1 MLLHILRH
9 SVRVLSTVS
18 REKTEELTKIPNFA
32 CKIRSMRIED
42 IPKVVEI
49 SRQNLFQFPASSLK
63 FWIKHDPDGIKIAE
77 TVTGE
82 IVGSCGGLKNNENL
96 YFGGMFIVQEKS
108 RHSDVGRKLLI
119 ESIARAQDKNIA
131 ISCDF
136 TKLGTFKKR
145 GIIIFESDWKSLEY
159 ETYTP
164 VNAALLSDELPSGVE
179 LHAFQNSLLPAI
191 FEYDYSLIGY
201 ERMSI
206 IEASCNDE
214 NSKTLVAMKD
224 GTCVGFGSIKLNIV
238 ENGRIG
244 PLYADD
250 PIVAEA
256 MMKRLITIMPEAKG
270 FAIVTVSSNIF
281 ANLMLEKLNIP
292 VHCNIYRIYRSE
304 KVVVDTKK
312 VFAHLDIDFTPF

>member
-1 MLLHILRH
+1 MLLHIIRQ
-9 SVRVLSTVS
+9 SVRVFSTAT
-18 REKTEELTKIPNFA
+18 RGKTEELTKIPKFA
-32 CKIRSMRIED
+32 YKIRSMRMED
-42 IPKVVEI
+42 IPQVVEI
-49 SRQNLFQFPASSLK
+49 SRQNLFQYPASSLK
-63 FWIKHDPDGIKIAE
+63 FWIEQDPDGIKIAE
-77 TVTGE
+77 TESGE
-82 IVGSCGGLKNNENL
+82 IIGSCSTVKNSENL
-96 YFGGMFIVQEKS
+96 YFGGMFTVQEKS
-108 RHSDVGRKLLI
+108 RNSDVGRKLLS
-119 ESIARAQDKNIA
+119 ECHAHAQGKNIGVN
-131 ISCDF
+131 CDF
-136 TKLGTFKKR
+136 TKIGTFKRR
-145 GIIIFESDWKSLEY
+145 GIITFESDWKSLEY

-179 LHAFQNSLLPAI
+179 LHEFQNSLLPAI

-201 ERMSI
+201 ERRST

-270 FAIVTVSSNIF
+270 FAIVAVSSNIF
-281 ANLMLEKLNIP
+281 ANLILEKLNIP
-292 VHCNIYRIYRSE
+292 VHCNIYRLYRRE
-304 KVVVDTKK
+304 KVEVDTKK